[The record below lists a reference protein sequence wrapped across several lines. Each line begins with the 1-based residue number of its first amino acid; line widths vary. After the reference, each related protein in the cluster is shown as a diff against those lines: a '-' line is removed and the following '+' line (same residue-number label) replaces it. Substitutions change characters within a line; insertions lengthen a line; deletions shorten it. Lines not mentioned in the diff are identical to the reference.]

1 MDSVVNKEGG
11 MSSNISVHGLLNVIA
26 DAVISNEATLTEL
39 DSALGDGD
47 CGVGMKQG
55 FSSVKNEIK
64 DMQDATPADLLKKTA
79 MTLISTI
86 GGTSGAIYGTAF
98 MKMAG
103 AASKLE
109 TIDLQ
114 AVSEILIAGLDGA
127 KLRGEDTKIGDK
139 TLIDAYEP
147 AVYAFKEK
155 IDAGLSLA
163 DALSA
168 TADAAEK
175 GSDSTID
182 MIAKKGRA
190 SYLGERSIGHRDA
203 GSYGIV
209 VIAKAARDY
218 VNT

>member
-1 MDSVVNKEGG
+1 
-11 MSSNISVHGLLNVIA
+11 MSINISVHGLLCAIA
-26 DAVISNEATLTEL
+26 DKVIECEPVLTEL
-39 DSALGDGD
+39 DSAIGDGD

-55 FSSVKNEIK
+55 FTAVKNEIK
-64 DMQDATPADLLKKTA
+64 DMQDAPAADILKKTA

-98 MKMAG
+98 MRMAG
-103 AASKLE
+103 AAGKMDEIGLPE
-109 TIDLQ
+109 IC
-114 AVSEILIAGLDGA
+114 EILIVGLEGM
-127 KLRGEDTKIGDK
+127 KQRGEDTRIGDK

-155 IDAGLSLA
+155 IGEGFTLE

-168 TADAAEK
+168 AVDAAEK

-182 MIAKKGRA
+182 LIARKGRA
-190 SYLGERSIGHRDA
+190 SYLGERSKGHRDA

-209 VIAKAARDY
+209 VIAKAAQEY
-218 VNT
+218 ILEGSK